1 MTLSRGRHNS
11 FVRRLAMTLI
21 DVALLRGL
29 VAQWTWR
36 WGWHGDLKVTRH
48 EISLTD
54 NKRLPTPLTMAF
66 ASDFHAGPTTNPQV
80 FASLLQELCVCRPE
94 ILLLGGDYVSLRS
107 SYLTELTDALK
118 QYSPPFGTFAVLGN
132 HDLWSGDTE
141 IARGLSDLG
150 VEVLMNRNVALR
162 APFDSV
168 SICGFDD
175 PWTGSA
181 DSRQTFQGSR
191 PIRIWLTHSPDGLL
205 LLDGHQY
212 SVGFAGHTHGG
223 QICLRNGTPLVGA
236 GGPLSRSHS
245 RRRFDVAGNGPLIVS
260 RGIGCS
266 NLPVRINS
274 DLELI
279 ICRLQ

>member
-1 MTLSRGRHNS
+1 MS
-11 FVRRLAMTLI
+11 LI
-21 DVALLRGL
+21 DVGLLRGL
-29 VAQWTWR
+29 VAQWTYW
-36 WGWHGDLKVTRH
+36 WGWHGDLKITRH
-48 EISLTD
+48 EISLTGD
-54 NKRLPTPLTMAF
+54 HRLPVPLTMAF
-66 ASDFHAGPTTNPQV
+66 ASDFHAGPTTHPEV
-80 FASLLQELCVCRPE
+80 FRRLMQELRVCRPD

-107 SYLTELTDALK
+107 RYLTALTDALK

-141 IARGLSDLG
+141 IARYLSDLG
-150 VEVLMNRNVALR
+150 VEVLINRHVALR

-175 PWTGSA
+175 PWTGSP
-181 DSRQTFQGSR
+181 DSNRAFQGAG

-205 LLDGHQY
+205 FLDGHQY

-245 RRRFDVAGNGPLIVS
+245 RGRFDIAGNGTLIVS

-274 DLELI
+274 DPELI